1 MRRIA
6 RYAPDWISGPLLWV
20 IALYFTAFADPVA
33 ARASSGYL
41 RVVLGRPAGFRARF
55 RHVRTFAQVIFE
67 RVELLD
73 DRIARFEIR
82 PVNHEVV
89 LRRHGEGRGGVL
101 LSAHFGSFE
110 ALRAFDRTTPGLRVR
125 YLMFQQNAAMTARV
139 LDSLNPRVATQVIA
153 VSDGPTAM
161 LEARKALDEGE
172 FVAFLGDRMALA
184 NPRAEVGVEFLGRP
198 ARFPRAPYLAA
209 ILAGVPLIICFA
221 PRTGPRAYDMEF
233 REIYHGE
240 PVARG
245 ERDAKCR
252 DLAQRYADMLSEMCR
267 RHPYN
272 WFNFFD
278 IWS

>member
-1 MRRIA
+1 MRRIS
-6 RYAPDWISGPLLWV
+6 RFAPGWISGPLLWV
-20 IALYFTAFADPVA
+20 IALYFTAFPDPAA
-33 ARASSGYL
+33 ARASSDYL
-41 RVVLGRPAGFRARF
+41 GAVLGRPARFRARF

-73 DRIARFEIR
+73 DRIERFEIR
-82 PVNHEVV
+82 PVDHEVV

-139 LDSLNPRVATQVIA
+139 LDSLNPRVAAQVIPL
-153 VSDGPTAM
+153 SDGPTAM
-161 LEARKALDEGE
+161 LEARNALGEGE
-172 FVAFLGDRMALA
+172 FVAFLGDRMPLA
-184 NPRAEVGVEFLGRP
+184 NPRAEVGVEFLGRRV
-198 ARFPRAPYLAA
+198 RFPRAPYLAA
-209 ILAGVPLIICFA
+209 ILAGVPLIVCFA
-221 PRTGPRAYDMEF
+221 PRTGPRVYEMEF

-240 PVARG
+240 PVAG
-245 ERDAKCR
+245 GDRDAKCR
-252 DLAQRYADMLSEMCR
+252 ELAQRYADMLSAMCR